1 MTLPILYTFGMVV
14 LNMAVLSCGWYAVWN
29 MRIKKIPFVIK
40 FFELDSNS
48 GSNSITPDENNPIPT
63 KDIKNE

>member
-1 MTLPILYTFGMVV
+1 MTLPILYTVGMVA
-14 LNMAVLSCGWYAVWN
+14 LNITVLSCGWYAVWN
-29 MRIKKIPFVIK
+29 LRIKKIPFVIK

-48 GSNSITPDENNPIPT
+48 IAEITLAENIPT

>member
-1 MTLPILYTFGMVV
+1 MVV

-48 GSNSITPDENNPIPT
+48 IAEITPNESNPIPT